1 LSYSLIRRIEK
12 SNNRLNPENP
22 EIMIGVRGKVSIVGA
37 GPGDPELITIKAIKA
52 IEKAEVVLYDYL
64 VSKELLDYCQDD
76 CEIIY
81 VGKKNRQHTFPQEEI
96 NKMLIDYAL
105 TGKKIVRL
113 KGGDPFVFGRGAEE
127 ILGLK
132 EHDIEFEVIPGI
144 TSGVAVPGA
153 AGIPVTLRN
162 VASSVAF
169 FTGHQCANHKTEI
182 QWDKIA
188 TGIDTLVFYMGVTQA
203 PKIIKQLVENGKDAN
218 TPVAMIRWGTLP
230 QQEILK
236 GTLSDIVEKMEER
249 GFKPPAIF
257 IVGEVVAYSEQLS
270 PLINQ
275 MNETQTV

>member
-1 LSYSLIRRIEK
+1 
-12 SNNRLNPENP
+12 
-22 EIMIGVRGKVSIVGA
+22 MTGVRGKVSIVGA

-52 IEKAEVVLYDYL
+52 IERAEVVLYDYL
-64 VSKELLDYCQDD
+64 VSKDLLGYCQND
-76 CEIIY
+76 CEVVY
-81 VGKKNRQHTFPQEEI
+81 VGKKNKQHTFPQEEI
-96 NKMLIDYAL
+96 NKMLIDFAL
-105 TGKKIVRL
+105 QGKRIVRL

-182 QWDKIA
+182 QWDKIS

-203 PKIIKQLVENGKDAN
+203 PKIVKKLIDNGKPED

-236 GTLSDIVEKMEER
+236 GNLSNIVEKMEER

-270 PLINQ
+270 SLIHQ
-275 MNETQTV
+275 SAEPALA

>member
-1 LSYSLIRRIEK
+1 M
-12 SNNRLNPENP
+12 NPK
-22 EIMIGVRGKVSIVGA
+22 RGKVSIVGA
-37 GPGDPELITIKAIKA
+37 GPGDPELITLKSIRA
-52 IEKAEVVLYDYL
+52 IENADVVLYDYL
-64 VSKELLDYCQDD
+64 VNKELLAYCKSD

-81 VGKKNRQHTFPQEEI
+81 VGKRNKQHTYPQEEI
-96 NKMLIDYAL
+96 NGMLIELGLA
-105 TGKKIVRL
+105 GKKIVRL

-144 TSGVAVPGA
+144 TAGFAVPGA

-169 FTGHQCANHKTEI
+169 FTGHQCDNHKTEI

-203 PKIIKQLVENGKDAN
+203 ARIVRNLMANGRKPE

-230 QQEILK
+230 EQEVLK
-236 GTLSDIVEKMEER
+236 GTLGNIVAKMEEHD
-249 GFKPPAIF
+249 FKPPAIF

-275 MNETQTV
+275 MAETEI